1 MDLVMMNS
9 QKRRRVV
16 ENHDVVHG
24 TSTEHL
30 FMVASDHYE
39 LLGILH
45 KEFVRHDGDIQ
56 RIGVFYHHRST
67 SKKRGAFGSNKK
79 RQNQC

>member
-1 MDLVMMNS
+1 MES

-16 ENHDVVHG
+16 ENHDVIHG

-45 KEFVRHDGDIQ
+45 KESVRHDGDIL
-56 RIGVFYHHRST
+56 RIGVFYPHSST
-67 SKKRGAFGSNKK
+67 SKKRNYFGFNKK
-79 RQNQC
+79 R